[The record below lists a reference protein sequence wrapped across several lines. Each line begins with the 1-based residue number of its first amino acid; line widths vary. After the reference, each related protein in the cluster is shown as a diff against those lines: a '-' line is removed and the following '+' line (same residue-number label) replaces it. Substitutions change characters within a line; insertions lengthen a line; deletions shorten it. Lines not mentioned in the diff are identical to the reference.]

1 MYKQFRIIS
10 SEALG
15 KEIDEIFEELGI
27 EEYFIADL
35 KSSWGESLKHMNNHI
50 WPGMDEIRI
59 VVVPVL
65 EYEILYNR
73 LKDFKKKIK
82 DALKLRIMITTIDE
96 II

>member
-27 EEYFIADL
+27 KEYFIADW
-35 KSSWGESLKHMNNHI
+35 KSSWGENLKHMNNHI

-59 VVVPVL
+59 VVVSKCD
-65 EYEILYNR
+65 YEILYKR
-73 LKDFKKKIK
+73 LKDFKSKIK
-82 DALKLRIMITTIDE
+82 DALKLRIIITTIDE